1 MGCLE
6 LPKGINGK
14 VCRLQS
20 SDGTGIVADVGGLC
34 IQQGWQVCYTPQVL
48 IRTTTSVK
56 TVWDGSR
63 RLLVGWMKLLLR
75 PSVVFFSRIAAR
87 KKANLKM
94 NYIISGKSKWRD
106 KIVSNEWKRLKQLI
120 SRHTGSYVVYTP
132 CACVFVIPVIE
143 FPWQHHF
150 NLMILYENLHETAIL
165 CESKNN

>member
-1 MGCLE
+1 MAKCVASKALMALE
-6 LPKGINGK
+6 LLRMLVVFASSK
-14 VCRLQS
+14 VDKSATRLRCWFGQPRRS
-20 SDGTGIVADVGGLC
+20 KPFGMGHVGC
-34 IQQGWQVCYTPQVL
+34 W
-48 IRTTTSVK
+48 
-56 TVWDGSR
+56 
-63 RLLVGWMKLLLR
+63 LVGWSFCCDR
-75 PSVVFFSRIAAR
+75 RSSFFSRIAAR